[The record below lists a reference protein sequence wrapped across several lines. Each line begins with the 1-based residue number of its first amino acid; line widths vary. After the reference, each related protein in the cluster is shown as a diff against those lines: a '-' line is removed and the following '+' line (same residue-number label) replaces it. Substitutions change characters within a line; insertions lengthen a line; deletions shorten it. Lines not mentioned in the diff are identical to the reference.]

1 MPYIRVWIHFVW
13 STKNRS
19 PLLKKDV
26 RQKLITH
33 IKQNAKEK
41 NIYLDC
47 INGYTEHLH
56 CLVSLG
62 SDQTISKVMQLIK
75 GEASNWFNNN
85 LMTDEKL
92 NWQDEY
98 FAVSVSESQV
108 EAVRKYIFNQEA
120 HHSKKSFEDE
130 SNEFIT
136 KYGFQKFSSK

>member
-13 STKNRS
+13 STKNRN
-19 PLLKKDV
+19 PLLKKEV
-26 RQKLITH
+26 RHKLITH

-62 SDQTISKVMQLIK
+62 SDQTLSKVMQLIK
-75 GEASNWFNNN
+75 GEASNWFNKNI
-85 LMTDEKL
+85 MTDEKL
-92 NWQDEY
+92 EWQDEY
-98 FAVSVSESQV
+98 FAVSVSESQI

-120 HHSKKSFEDE
+120 HHRNKSFEEE
-130 SNEFIT
+130 SNEAKAT
-136 KYGFQKFSSK
+136 AGKYILMQ

>member
-13 STKNRS
+13 STKNRN
-19 PLLKKDV
+19 PLLKKEV
-26 RQKLITH
+26 RHKLITH

-62 SDQTISKVMQLIK
+62 SDQTLSKVMQLIK
-75 GEASNWFNNN
+75 GEASNWFNKNI
-85 LMTDEKL
+85 MTDEKL
-92 NWQDEY
+92 EWQDEY
-98 FAVSVSESQV
+98 FAVSVSESQI

-120 HHSKKSFEDE
+120 HHRNKSFEEE

-136 KYGFQKFSSK
+136 KYGFQKLSGI

>member
-13 STKNRS
+13 STKNRN
-19 PLLKKDV
+19 PLLKKEV

-62 SDQTISKVMQLIK
+62 SDQTLSKVMQLIK

-98 FAVSVSESQV
+98 FAVSVSESLLPK
-108 EAVRKYIFNQEA
+108 VRKYIDSQEE
-120 HHSKKSFEDE
+120 HHLSRPFSK
-130 SNEFIT
+130 EFDDFLERG
-136 KYGFQKFSSK
+136 GFRRGLG

>member
-13 STKNRS
+13 STKNRN
-19 PLLKKDV
+19 PLLKKEV
-26 RQKLITH
+26 RHKLITH

-62 SDQTISKVMQLIK
+62 SDQTLSKVMQLIK
-75 GEASNWFNNN
+75 GEASNWFNKNE
-85 LMTDEKL
+85 MADEKL
-92 NWQDEY
+92 EWQDEY
-98 FAVSVSESQV
+98 FAVSVSESQI

-120 HHSKKSFEDE
+120 HHRNKSFEDE
-130 SNEFIT
+130 SNEFIA
-136 KYGFQKFSSK
+136 KYGFQKFSGK

>member
-13 STKNRS
+13 STKNRN
-19 PLLKKDV
+19 PLLKKEV
-26 RQKLITH
+26 RHKLITH

-62 SDQTISKVMQLIK
+62 SDQTLSKVMQLIK
-75 GEASNWFNNN
+75 GEASNWFNKNI
-85 LMTDEKL
+85 MTDEKL
-92 NWQDEY
+92 EWQDEY
-98 FAVSVSESQV
+98 FAVSVSESQI

-120 HHSKKSFEDE
+120 HHRNKSFEEE
-130 SNEFIT
+130 SNECSASN
-136 KYGFQKFSSK
+136 KSGLK